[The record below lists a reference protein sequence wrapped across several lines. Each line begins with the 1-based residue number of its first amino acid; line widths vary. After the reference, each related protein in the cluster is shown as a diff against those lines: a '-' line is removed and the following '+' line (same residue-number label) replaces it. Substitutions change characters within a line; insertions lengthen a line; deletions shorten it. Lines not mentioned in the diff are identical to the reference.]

1 MDRPSE
7 SRELAVTPRTTLKRH
22 AERGSHDRSVVEAI
36 LDEALVCHVATVVDG
51 SPRVLP
57 TMHVRVG
64 GNVYLHG
71 ARANRLFGEIARGAP
86 VCLTATL
93 VDGIVFARTWFHHSM
108 NFRSAVLYGTGVE
121 VTDTDEKRAALAA
134 LVDRAA
140 PGRSREAVPPTE
152 AELRSTLV
160 VRLPILEG
168 SAKVRAGGPLDG
180 PELFDLPVWAGELP
194 LRLTAVAPRNDVNL
208 REGAVP
214 SQSVSARA
222 GALGAPDALEAE
234 PFERRRGDVTVDTDR
249 GRLDFGVVH
258 RFIAEE
264 SYWAR
269 GISADAQRLAMDRSL
284 CFGLYRETEQI
295 GFARV
300 VTDLGRIAYL
310 ADVFVLAPERRK
322 GLGKWLVEQVL
333 AHPALA
339 RVDKW
344 LLGTAD
350 AHALYEP
357 FGFRRADAG
366 RYMVRS
372 VVPR

>member
-1 MDRPSE
+1 MDRASE
-7 SRELAVTPRTTLKRH
+7 YPELAVTPRTTLKRH
-22 AERGSHDRSVVEAI
+22 AERGSHDRPLVEAI

-57 TMHVRVG
+57 TMHARVG
-64 GNVYLHG
+64 GDVYLHG

-93 VDGIVFARTWFHHSM
+93 LDGVVFARTWFHHSM

-121 VTDTDEKRAALAA
+121 VTDTAEKRAALAA

-140 PGRSREAVPPTE
+140 PGRSSEAVPPTE

-168 SAKVRAGGPLDG
+168 SAKVRTGDPLDG

-194 LRLTAVAPRNDVNL
+194 LRLTAVAPRNDANL

-214 SQSVSARA
+214 SPSVRARA
-222 GALGAPDALEAE
+222 SALRPPDALDAE
-234 PFERRRGDVTVDTDR
+234 PFERRRGDVTISTDR
-249 GRLDFGVVH
+249 ARLDFDLVH
-258 RFIAEE
+258 RFLAEE

-269 GISADAQRLAMDRSL
+269 GIGAGAQELAMDGSL
-284 CFGLYRETEQI
+284 CFGLYRDTDQI

-310 ADVFVLAPERRK
+310 ADVFVLAPERGK

-333 AHPALA
+333 AHPALG
-339 RVDKW
+339 RVDRW

-350 AHALYEP
+350 AHALYEQ
-357 FGFRRADAG
+357 FGFLPAAAG